1 LHCTAFTAVTGE
13 KPTSSA
19 FKSFTLLYN
28 APGCSA
34 VDEGTA
40 AAKSVAVALYT
51 TGLLTFSI
59 FLGVVANEIGTRVA
73 AVQAGNFRVVDRGHT
88 VLLVRVVTAM

>member
-1 LHCTAFTAVTGE
+1 
-13 KPTSSA
+13 
-19 FKSFTLLYN
+19 
-28 APGCSA
+28 
-34 VDEGTA
+34 VDEGSA

-88 VLLVRVVTAM
+88 VLLVCSSNTVIVVVTVGVTALVVIATV